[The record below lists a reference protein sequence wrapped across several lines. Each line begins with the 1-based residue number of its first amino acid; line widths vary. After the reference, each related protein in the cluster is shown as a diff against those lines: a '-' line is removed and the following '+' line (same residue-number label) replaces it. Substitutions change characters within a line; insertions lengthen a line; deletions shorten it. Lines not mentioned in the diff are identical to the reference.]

1 MWDIKTGRRVIYER
15 MWKYF
20 IDIRC
25 LFDISLYQWNTDMNV
40 PSVFFDSSISDFT
53 SVLSQETDSKMTRT
67 FVIQEATS
75 RACIGLVSERWGRWG
90 VIWARVNHER
100 EILLTLS
107 RLSRKKCISASR
119 GTMITDSA
127 SD

>member
-1 MWDIKTGRRVIYER
+1 MFR
-15 MWKYF
+15 
-20 IDIRC
+20 
-25 LFDISLYQWNTDMNV
+25 LFY
-40 PSVFFDSSISDFT
+40 DSSISDFT
-53 SVLSQETDSKMTRT
+53 SVLSQETDSKMTTT

-75 RACIGLVSERWGRWG
+75 RPSIGLVSERWGRWG

-107 RLSRKKCISASR
+107 RLLRKKCIYPPHE
-119 GTMITDSA
+119 DSA